1 MKALIFTSAMVLLCT
16 SARAAQENPMGHS
29 YAGGHTHF
37 MHGGVRHKI
46 AKGVRLEEKMD
57 AATHTITLRE
67 GPMQLPAR
75 TSHEKM
81 PQPADLMWK
90 IPIDGWLLAYH
101 PRLVDGAGNAV
112 PGQVLHHTAFWNVNR
127 SDFLCPNKEEHIF
140 GAGSEMNDWMP
151 VPGYGY
157 RVGRDEEI
165 RIETMV
171 YNPTETSYKDVWL
184 EVQIAY
190 QEAGG
195 AGPALKNVYPAW
207 MDVMECRDSGYDLK
221 AGDSV
226 TKGTVP
232 VKYSGVLLGVG
243 GHMHDYGKQ
252 LVLEDKTRKET
263 MATLEAKNDAQGHN
277 AGTNLVLFLDRGG
290 YRLEKGDVLGISAT
304 YDNPTGKM
312 LRDGAMGIVV
322 GYFVPDDDTA
332 MAALRRAPRPMAAHG
347 HHAEHH

>member
-1 MKALIFTSAMVLLCT
+1 MRPLIFTSAILLLG
-16 SARAAQENPMGHS
+16 AAAGRAQKKPPAHS
-29 YAGGHTHF
+29 HDGGHTHF
-37 MHGGVRHKI
+37 MHAGVRHKI
-46 AKGVRLEEKMD
+46 ARGVRLEEKIE

-75 TSHEKM
+75 TSHQKM
-81 PQPADLMWK
+81 PQPADVVWK
-90 IPIDGWLLAYH
+90 IPIDGWLLSYH

-112 PGQVLHHTAFWNVNR
+112 PGEVLHHTAFWNMNR

-157 RVGRDEEI
+157 RVAKDDQI

-190 QEAGG
+190 QEAGT
-195 AGPALKNVYPAW
+195 GPMLKNVYPAW
-207 MDVMECRDSGYDLK
+207 MDVMECGDSGYDLK
-221 AGDSV
+221 AGHSV

-243 GHMHDYGKQ
+243 GHMHVYGKE
-252 LVLEDKTRKET
+252 LVLENKTRKET

-290 YRLEKGDVLGISAT
+290 YRLAKGDVLGIAAT
-304 YDNPTGKM
+304 YDNSTGKM

-322 GYFVPDDDTA
+322 GYFVPDEDTA
-332 MAALRRAPRPMAAHG
+332 MAALRRTPKPVAACGHRP
-347 HHAEHH
+347 EHH